1 MIEKIDVEHVAH
13 SLNKKLTEKQ
23 INEVLEMYP
32 AEQDNDPT
40 TSWDLVIE
48 NCIYQILDIY

>member
-40 TSWDLVIE
+40 ASWDLVIE